1 MTAGSNAAPRSAA
14 EQALLEAKLTEV
26 FEHHITFN
34 QVLGLKVTG
43 LSGASVGLS
52 FDMRP
57 ELVGHYAYGRLHGGV
72 TASALD
78 AACGL
83 AVMMGIAQAHPADTA
98 AQVLQRFSRVGT
110 IDLRI
115 DYLRQ
120 GLGKR
125 FTGTAELTR
134 LGGRVASVQAR
145 LVNEEG
151 LLLATAAGAYIVS

>member
-1 MTAGSNAAPRSAA
+1 MTAPAAPPRSAA

-26 FEHHITFN
+26 FEQRITFN
-34 QVLGLKVTG
+34 SVLGLKVTSLRG
-43 LSGASVGLS
+43 NSVSLA
-52 FDMRP
+52 FDMKP
-57 ELVGHYAYGRLHGGV
+57 DLVGHYAYGRLHGGV
-72 TASALD
+72 SASALD
-78 AACGL
+78 AVCGL
-83 AVMMGIAQAHPADTA
+83 AVMVGLGNAHPSDSAM
-98 AQVLQRFSRVGT
+98 QVLQRFSRVGT

-120 GLGKR
+120 GIGKR
-125 FTGTAELTR
+125 FTCSAELTR